1 MLVQNKKRRINMP
14 EKKPN
19 VLTQIIYAFRQKK
32 PPHNDIV
39 ARADKVIEDYIL
51 SKNKLIHRKCRQ
63 KDRSGVIIALS
74 SAAALLSI
82 YLIFTV
88 IR

>member
-1 MLVQNKKRRINMP
+1 MP

-32 PPHNDIV
+32 PPQDDIV
-39 ARADKVIEDYIL
+39 AMADKVIEDYIYT
-51 SKNKLIHRKCRQ
+51 KNKLIHRNCKQ

-74 SAAALLSI
+74 SAAALLTI
-82 YLIFTV
+82 YLLFT
-88 IR
+88 IIQ

>member
-1 MLVQNKKRRINMP
+1 MP

-32 PPHNDIV
+32 PPHDDIV
-39 ARADKVIEDYIL
+39 AMADKVIEDYIL
-51 SKNKLIHRKCRQ
+51 SKNKLIHRNCKQ

-74 SAAALLSI
+74 SAAALLAI
-82 YLIFTV
+82 YLLFAI